1 MKLSDAHGMTDY
13 FWQQAAR
20 TQFLQRL
27 RADLPHA
34 LLITSPAGLGA
45 YDFAVSIANQLICL
59 QNGELACGVCRACVA
74 LAAGSHPDF
83 WQAGLLDEKKS
94 IGVDQIRELSA
105 SLSMRPQAGKR
116 QVALIW
122 PAEAMTVAAANA
134 LLKTLEEPSA
144 DTVLLLVSEQPGSL
158 LPTINSRCQRIALRV
173 PDTHASVQW
182 LLNQGKF
189 AASDIDLALQIS
201 AGAPLA
207 ALDLLHQNG
216 LAQIAPWRQ
225 MLGQAKHADAMALG
239 RTLAT
244 QADAF
249 LRFYEFELRRTMP
262 MYAHDDQRLLA
273 VATLRK
279 QAQRIADLQGTGV
292 RIDLAFAELLMNHW
306 QTLPRI

>member
-1 MKLSDAHGMTDY
+1 MKLSDEHGMTDY

-20 TQFLQRL
+20 AQFLQRL
-27 RADLPHA
+27 RTDLPHA

-45 YDFAVSIANQLICL
+45 YDFAVSIAKQLICV
-59 QNGELACGVCRACVA
+59 QGDELACGVCRACVA

-83 WQAGLLDEKKS
+83 WQVGLLEEKKS
-94 IGVDQIRELSA
+94 IGIDQIRELSA

-182 LLNQGKF
+182 LINQGKF
-189 AASDIDLALQIS
+189 AASDIDLAVQIS

-244 QADAF
+244 QAEAF
-249 LRFYEFELRRTMP
+249 LRFYEFELRRMMP
-262 MYAHDDQRLLA
+262 MYAHHDQRLLA
-273 VATLRK
+273 VAAQRK